1 MDYTGICCRSTRCI
15 FYLAETGKG
24 IKITSGRRVIVQ
36 TKPCERQA
44 RFGKEPALRNV
55 GPDKDLTKTRQPT
68 PNALWIVISLIVGT
82 NNKELFVSLQIS
94 VYSVVAN
101 LSLFFLTQ
109 RSKLTFSKSRLLA
122 TFNCKMVAIKK
133 HSVAKNQ
140 KTRRGGHLMTYYTK
154 KREKGGHFIT
164 YYTKG

>member
-1 MDYTGICCRSTRCI
+1 MVRGLLY
-15 FYLAETGKG
+15 
-24 IKITSGRRVIVQ
+24 SGHRIPILVFVAQ
-36 TKPCERQA
+36 SE
-44 RFGKEPALRNV
+44 
-55 GPDKDLTKTRQPT
+55 
-68 PNALWIVISLIVGT
+68 NASMIISLGRGQ
-82 NNKELFVSLQIS
+82 EVSS
-94 VYSVVAN
+94 
-101 LSLFFLTQ
+101 TPQ